1 MYHRADKMFAVLHD
15 AIDTWCSS
23 ASPSP
28 EMPGKQRPEFTN
40 RMERAAEEERELVA
54 SALLALHNSAD
65 SPCSSLQSH
74 SASPVS
80 DADACFE
87 HLGEE
92 NHFTPPRLSC
102 QTSAGGMD
110 EDHTDGHRPA
120 EATYTLNFNFVI
132 MPDSTA
138 PVDQFSKTPSVHTAV
153 QQVPMCD
160 VTPPAFTRMCMPSS
174 KTSSQY
180 IIALLEQLLPWT
192 TESTKSGLSP
202 TLSGISGVDEIS
214 FTSDSSVTET
224 NNSNDGYSR
233 EDEALGEASEASTD
247 SVVFKASPAP
257 KDGASSSASTSPRRK
272 AKRKRHAKKKYKIQ
286 PAKRLK
292 VEAES
297 EEPKS
302 SDYECIHCH
311 CHFTRVS
318 TLRNHLRTHTGEK
331 PFVCNVCDRGFA
343 QKGNL
348 VAHARTHQNDKP
360 FHCNTCGK
368 GFTQNSSLKTHL
380 RIHTGERPYQCA
392 DCQLSFSDSSTLRK
406 HVRVHTG
413 EKPYRCEFPGC
424 KKVFSQSGNL
434 KRHERIH
441 QTEART
447 D

>member
-1 MYHRADKMFAVLHD
+1 MFTVLHD

-28 EMPGKQRPEFTN
+28 EKPGEQRQEFAT

-80 DADACFE
+80 DADACFK
-87 HLGEE
+87 HQGEE
-92 NHFTPPRLSC
+92 NHFTPLRLNY

-110 EDHTDGHRPA
+110 EDHTDGHSSA

-138 PVDQFSKTPSVHTAV
+138 PDTRFAKTPFVNTAV
-153 QQVPMCD
+153 QQVAMPD
-160 VTPPAFTRMCMPSS
+160 VTPPAFTHMYTPSS
-174 KTSSQY
+174 KTSSQE
-180 IIALLEQLLPWT
+180 IIALLEQLLPRT

-202 TLSGISGVDEIS
+202 TLSGISGVNELS
-214 FTSDSSVTET
+214 FTSDSSVTEA
-224 NNSNDGYSR
+224 NNSNDGYSC
-233 EDEALGEASEASTD
+233 EDVAFGESSTD
-247 SVVFKASPAP
+247 SVVSKVDPAT
-257 KDGASSSASTSPRRK
+257 GAFSSASTSPPSK
-272 AKRKRHAKKKYKIQ
+272 AKRKRHAEKKSKIQ

-292 VEAES
+292 FEADR
-297 EEPKS
+297 EETKS
-302 SDYECIHCH
+302 SEYECIHCH
-311 CHFTRVS
+311 SRFTRVS
-318 TLRNHLRTHTGEK
+318 TLTNHLRTHTGEK

-348 VAHARTHQNDKP
+348 VAHARTHQDDKQ

-392 DCQLSFSDSSTLRK
+392 HCHLSFSDPSTLRK

-413 EKPYRCEFPGC
+413 EKPYICEFPGC

-441 QTEART
+441 QTEVRT